1 MAWARAFYAL
11 AQGLKPGDRIVTG
24 VIEYGANYVAM
35 LQVIY
40 MRFTGGLLLTKSD
53 CYVHSA
59 CYDSHLDF
67 SRYLSERWLL
77 RVGYHCAEAPG
88 AHPSGFGKQEIACDS
103 NMSIL
108 TNAQPRPE
116 TEPAS
121 RYMTRCTAASMS
133 RKESVKG
140 THTGTHTQALQRL
153 EAGLSKYCFQ
163 TPLLLRA
170 GGLVA
175 WFLPFKFKSR
185 HN

>member
-1 MAWARAFYAL
+1 MLFGDVWQESASMAWARAFYAL

-77 RVGYHCAEAPG
+77 RVGYHCRRG
-88 AHPSGFGKQEIACDS
+88 AGS
-103 NMSIL
+103 
-108 TNAQPRPE
+108 
-116 TEPAS
+116 
-121 RYMTRCTAASMS
+121 
-133 RKESVKG
+133 
-140 THTGTHTQALQRL
+140 
-153 EAGLSKYCFQ
+153 
-163 TPLLLRA
+163 TP
-170 GGLVA
+170 V
-175 WFLPFKFKSR
+175 WFW
-185 HN
+185 